1 MSDLQL
7 SLMGIGVLVIA
18 GVATFNW
25 IQERKFRK
33 MAQARFQ
40 APREDVLMDRGP
52 DTESRV
58 TLDEVR
64 VESAR
69 VEPRIEPHLEAPA
82 PEPLAEAVAA
92 PHATERKGDAGRD
105 GVPAPIDAAIDFI
118 VRLDLS
124 EPMSASVVRTALES
138 AHGEKAVHWQARG
151 IADGW
156 SDLDKLG
163 DMASISAVTGGLQ
176 LADRGGALNGVQ
188 LSAFSSEVQQAAES
202 LVAVTQLG
210 DRQSALDIANKLDA
224 FCADVDILVGVN
236 IVALEQNVFAGTKVR
251 ALAEAAGLTLNSEGS
266 FEQVDDKGS
275 VLYVLSNQESAPFRA
290 DDMKNV
296 TTHGLTLLFEVPRV
310 ANGVRVFDQMITFA
324 RQLADS
330 LKGLM
335 VDDNLRPLSDEG
347 IAKIKQQLSLV
358 YGKMDKSG
366 IPAGSPRAL
375 RLFS

>member
-7 SLMGIGVLVIA
+7 SLMGIGVMVIA
-18 GVATFNW
+18 GVAVFNW

-52 DTESRV
+52 DTESRM
-58 TLDEVR
+58 TLDQVR
-64 VESAR
+64 VEPVR
-69 VEPRIEPHLEAPA
+69 LEPRIEPHLEAATPID
-82 PEPLAEAVAA
+82 EAVAPSPIA
-92 PHATERKGDAGRD
+92 ERTRETAHDAI
-105 GVPAPIDAAIDFI
+105 PAPIDPAIDFI

-138 AHGEKAVHWQARG
+138 THGEKAVHWQGHGA
-151 IADGW
+151 ADGW
-156 SDLDKLG
+156 SDLAKLG
-163 DMASISAVTGGLQ
+163 DMVSLSAVMGGLQ
-176 LADRGGALNGVQ
+176 LADRSGALNGVQ

-202 LVAVTQLG
+202 LIAVTQLG
-210 DRQSALDIANKLDA
+210 DRQSALDSAGKLDA

-251 ALAEAAGLTLNSEGS
+251 ALAEAAGLTLSREGTY
-266 FEQVDDKGS
+266 QQIDDKGH
-275 VLYVLSNQESAPFRA
+275 VLYVLTNQESAPFRA
-290 DDMKNV
+290 EDMKSLS
-296 TTHGLTLLFEVPRV
+296 THGLTLLFEVPRV
-310 ANGVRVFDQMITFA
+310 ANGVRVFDQMIAFA
-324 RQLADS
+324 HQLADA
-330 LKGLM
+330 LRGLM